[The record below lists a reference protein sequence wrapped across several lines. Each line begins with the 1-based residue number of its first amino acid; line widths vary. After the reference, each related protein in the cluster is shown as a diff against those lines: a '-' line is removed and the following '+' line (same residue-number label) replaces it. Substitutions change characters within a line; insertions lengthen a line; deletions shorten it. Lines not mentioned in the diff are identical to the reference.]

1 MTISADK
8 YEDTPECEKCITEQH
23 RQQGDLIVKGFTSL
37 MDRCEAARRLAST
50 EEGAPFDRLD
60 FKRELVAQLQSSI
73 FPELRQHT
81 NTLADLLQPDAS
93 LKGPT
98 PKFDLLLEIQA
109 GLHRTLEQIYSAV
122 QNLCPGGDQ
131 AFFTGI
137 NDQHLKELKPYRL
150 NGLYTEITMSFS
162 DVYSAL
168 FGDFGELFHELKL
181 STGTGTPSA
190 DVASTRECI
199 LADVSD
205 CHKVIDL
212 ATNWLEGSE
221 FDIVQAPWVHEKY
234 RISEML
240 ETFMLLI
247 NRCPELRYR
256 RAPLKPLSEPIIELA
271 RELIPVIKL
280 LRLLFEKLSKRG
292 MNKKRLPMYTN
303 MVSDQLESV
312 GKLVQQLVNDL
323 ERVKGAFCASSS
335 VAEGETAHMLMSTVG
350 AFKYRISNLFLLIS
364 VYFLPIVPDT
374 DGSPTRNYYKSWL
387 ASWKASFIIAI
398 DSFVDAAYAF
408 QDEHY

>member
-1 MTISADK
+1 MAQ
-8 YEDTPECEKCITEQH
+8 EMLV
-23 RQQGDLIVKGFTSL
+23 DLIVKGFTSL

-50 EEGAPFDRLD
+50 EE
-60 FKRELVAQLQSSI
+60 
-73 FPELRQHT
+73 ELRQHT

-205 CHKVIDL
+205 CHK
-212 ATNWLEGSE
+212 GSE

-292 MNKKRLPMYTN
+292 MNKKRLPI
-303 MVSDQLESV
+303 
-312 GKLVQQLVNDL
+312 
-323 ERVKGAFCASSS
+323 S